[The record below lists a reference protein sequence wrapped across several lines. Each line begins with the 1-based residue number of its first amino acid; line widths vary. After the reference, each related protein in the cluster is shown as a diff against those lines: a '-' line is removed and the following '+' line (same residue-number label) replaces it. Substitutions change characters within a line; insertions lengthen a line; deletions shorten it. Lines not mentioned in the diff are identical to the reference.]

1 MKNRYRHRRIRS
13 QIIIILIVVLSIP
26 INSIAQQELLSE
38 EIHILKRYD
47 QDHLSRIAM
56 PIGGIGAGTV
66 SLGGSGELKDWE
78 IMNVPAKGYSTV
90 TTGNDAPFFA
100 IYTRKKSDS
109 SQTKALLGPIHFSDY
124 QHYEGRSVNH
134 HGLPRFRNASFESTY
149 PFGIVNL
156 SDRTMPAKVN

>member
-1 MKNRYRHRRIRS
+1 MTNRDIHRRIRN
-13 QIIIILIVVLSIP
+13 QILMILIVVLSIP
-26 INSIAQQELLSE
+26 INTIAQQELLSKK
-38 EIHILKRYD
+38 IHILKSYD
-47 QDHLSRIAM
+47 QDHLFRIAM
-56 PIGGIGAGTV
+56 PIGGIGTGTV

-100 IYTRKKSDS
+100 IYTKKKNDS
-109 SQTKALLGPIHFSDY
+109 PTTKALLGPIDFADY

-156 SDRTMPAKVN
+156 